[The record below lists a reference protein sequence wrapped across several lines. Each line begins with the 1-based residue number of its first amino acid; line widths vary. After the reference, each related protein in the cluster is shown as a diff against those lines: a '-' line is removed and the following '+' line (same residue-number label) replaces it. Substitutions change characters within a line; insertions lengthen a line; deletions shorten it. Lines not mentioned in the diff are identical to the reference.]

1 MMEKLLLP
9 VILLALGLALWA
21 SPDFQ
26 EISAGVAI
34 FLFGMLMLE
43 DGFKL
48 FSGGFLEAALER
60 ATGSVTKSLGFG
72 IVTTSIMQSS
82 SLVSVI
88 TISFLSAGLISLV
101 AGVGIIF
108 GANIGTTTGAW
119 LVAGFGLK
127 VKISAYALPM
137 LAIAIVLV
145 FQKNKY
151 LRGGGYVLAGLG
163 FLFLGIHHMKEGFEA
178 FKDQFDLTRFAL
190 TGLAGLAVYTLI
202 GAASTVVMQSSHATM
217 TLIITALAATQISY
231 ENALALAIG
240 ANIGTT
246 ITAIIGSLTA
256 NYQGKRLALAHV
268 VFNLVTA
275 GVALV
280 FIGHIRMSVDII
292 SVWVG
297 IADNDYALKLAVFHT
312 IFNTLGVAIMLPFLY
327 RLIAFLERAI
337 AQPEEDLS
345 KPKYLTAAV
354 DEFPQT
360 IEVAMRREVKHLY
373 DNAEELILH
382 GLNLH
387 RHEIFTAR
395 DIAAA
400 VEKSRQPVEFDID
413 ERYEARIK
421 TLYSAIVEFATR
433 VGAKDMPEDVMTDI
447 YSLRDVAGRIVRA
460 VKSVKHLRRNAT
472 RYTERQ
478 QGVITDLYNQTRSE
492 IARILVEIR
501 KLDQTSAEDRS
512 SLWLDQERLV
522 VESDANDTYNR
533 IESLI
538 RGRGLDASAATSFL
552 NDSNYAYSAMRD
564 LLDAARAYY
573 IETEDAMAEVER
585 ILALEDEDVTTMVQ
599 GTGVQGTGVQSAG
612 VQGARGA
619 NHDHVTP

>member
-1 MMEKLLLP
+1 MMKKLLLP
-9 VILLALGLALWA
+9 VILLVLTLGFWA
-21 SPDFQ
+21 SSDFQ

-48 FSGGFLEAALER
+48 FSGGLLEKMLEKV
-60 ATGSVTKSLGFG
+60 TDSVPKSLGFG
-72 IVTTSIMQSS
+72 IIATTIMQSS

-88 TISFLSAGLISLV
+88 SISFLSAGLISLL

-137 LAIAIVLV
+137 LAISIVLV

-151 LRGGGYVLAGLG
+151 LRGAGFVLAGLG

-190 TGLAGLAVYTLI
+190 TGLLGLLVYTLI
-202 GAASTVVMQSSHATM
+202 GTAATVVMQSSHATM
-217 TLIITALAATQISY
+217 TLIITALAAGQISY

-256 NYQGKRLALAHV
+256 NFQGKRLALAHLI
-268 VFNLVTA
+268 FNVITA

-280 FIGHIRMSVDII
+280 FITPIRVAVDFI
-292 SVWVG
+292 SSGVG
-297 IADNDYALKLAVFHT
+297 IPDHDFALKLAVFHT
-312 IFNTLGVAIMLPFLY
+312 IFNTLGVVIMLPLLG
-327 RLIAFLERAI
+327 RLIVYLERAI
-337 AQPEEDLS
+337 VQPEEDLS
-345 KPKYLTAAV
+345 EPKYLSEAV

-360 IEVAMRREVKHLY
+360 IEHAMRREVKHLY
-373 DNAEELILH
+373 DNAIELITH

-387 RHEIFTAR
+387 RHDIFAAK

-400 VEKSRQPVEFDID
+400 VEGSRTPVEFDID
-413 ERYEARIK
+413 ERYEARVK

-433 VGAKDMPEDVMTDI
+433 VGSKDMPEDVMHDI
-447 YSLRDVAGRIVRA
+447 YTLRDAAERIVRA
-460 VKSVKHLRRNAT
+460 VKSVKHLRRNTT
-472 RYTERQ
+472 RYTQ
-478 QGVITDLYNQTRSE
+478 APQGTITDLYDQLRTE

-501 KLDQTSAEDRS
+501 KLELADPDDRS
-512 SLWLDQERLV
+512 SLWLDQERIQV
-522 VESDANDTYNR
+522 VSDSQDTNNR
-533 IESLI
+533 IEFLI
-538 RGRGLDASAATSFL
+538 RNHEIEATMATSFL

-564 LLDAARAYY
+564 LLAAARVYY
-573 IETEDAMAEVER
+573 FETEDAMAEVER
-585 ILALEDEDVTTMVQ
+585 ILAMEDEELPGLVKSTEDIRL
-599 GTGVQGTGVQSAG
+599 S
-612 VQGARGA
+612 
-619 NHDHVTP
+619 

>member
-1 MMEKLLLP
+1 MMKKLLLP
-9 VILLALGLALWA
+9 VILLVLTLGFWA
-21 SPDFQ
+21 SSDFQ

-48 FSGGFLEAALER
+48 FSGGLLEKMLEKV
-60 ATGSVTKSLGFG
+60 TDSVPKSLGFG
-72 IVTTSIMQSS
+72 IIATTIMQSS

-88 TISFLSAGLISLV
+88 SISFLSAGLISLL

-137 LAIAIVLV
+137 LAISIVLV

-151 LRGGGYVLAGLG
+151 LRGAGFVLAGLG

-190 TGLAGLAVYTLI
+190 TGLLGLLVYTLI
-202 GAASTVVMQSSHATM
+202 GTAATVVMQSSHATM
-217 TLIITALAATQISY
+217 TLIITALAAGQISY

-256 NYQGKRLALAHV
+256 NFQGKRLALAHLI
-268 VFNLVTA
+268 FNVITA

-280 FIGHIRMSVDII
+280 FITPIRVAVDFI
-292 SVWVG
+292 SSGVG
-297 IADNDYALKLAVFHT
+297 IPDHDFALKLAVFHT
-312 IFNTLGVAIMLPFLY
+312 IFNTLGVVIMLPLLS
-327 RLIAFLERAI
+327 RLIVYLERAI
-337 AQPEEDLS
+337 VQPEEDLS
-345 KPKYLTAAV
+345 EPKYLSEAV

-360 IEVAMRREVKHLY
+360 IEHAMRREVKHLY
-373 DNAEELILH
+373 DNAIELITH

-387 RHEIFTAR
+387 RHDIFAAK

-400 VEKSRQPVEFDID
+400 VEGSRTPVEFDID
-413 ERYEARIK
+413 ERYEARVK

-433 VGAKDMPEDVMTDI
+433 VGSKDMPEDVMHDI
-447 YSLRDVAGRIVRA
+447 YTLRDAAERIVRA
-460 VKSVKHLRRNAT
+460 VKSVKHLRRNTT
-472 RYTERQ
+472 RYTQ
-478 QGVITDLYNQTRSE
+478 APQGTITDLYDQLRTE

-501 KLDQTSAEDRS
+501 KLEFADPDDRS
-512 SLWLDQERLV
+512 SLWLDQERIQV
-522 VESDANDTYNR
+522 VSDSQDTNNR
-533 IESLI
+533 IEFLI
-538 RGRGLDASAATSFL
+538 RNHEIEATMATSFL

-564 LLDAARAYY
+564 LLAAARVYY
-573 IETEDAMAEVER
+573 FETEDAMAEVER
-585 ILALEDEDVTTMVQ
+585 ILAMEDEELPGLVKSTEDIRL
-599 GTGVQGTGVQSAG
+599 S
-612 VQGARGA
+612 
-619 NHDHVTP
+619 

>member
-1 MMEKLLLP
+1 MKKLLLP
-9 VILLALGLALWA
+9 VILLVLTLGFWA
-21 SPDFQ
+21 SSDFQ
-26 EISAGVAI
+26 EIAAGVAI

-48 FSGGFLEAALER
+48 FSGGILEKLLEK
-60 ATGSVTKSLGFG
+60 ATGSVPKSLGFG
-72 IVTTSIMQSS
+72 ILSTTIMQSS

-88 TISFLSAGLISLV
+88 TISFLSAGLISLI

-151 LRGGGYVLAGLG
+151 LRGAGFVLAGLG

-190 TGLAGLAVYTLI
+190 TGLFGLLVYTLV
-202 GAASTVVMQSSHATM
+202 GTAATVVMQSSHATM
-217 TLIITALAATQISY
+217 TLIITALAASQISY

-256 NYQGKRLALAHV
+256 NFQGKRLALAHLI
-268 VFNLVTA
+268 FNMVTA

-280 FIGHIRMSVDII
+280 FIGPIRMSVDFI
-292 SVWVG
+292 SSGVG
-297 IADNDYALKLAVFHT
+297 IADTDYTLKLAVFHT
-312 IFNTLGVAIMLPFLY
+312 IFNTLGVLIMLPL
-327 RLIAFLERAI
+327 LNKMIVFLERTI

-345 KPKYLTAAV
+345 KPKYLSAAV

-360 IEVAMRREVKHLY
+360 IEHAMRSEVKHLY
-373 DNAEELILH
+373 DNAVELIVH

-387 RHEIFTAR
+387 RHDIFTSK
-395 DIAAA
+395 DIAATVA
-400 VEKSRQPVEFDID
+400 ASRTPVEFDID

-433 VGAKDMPEDVMTDI
+433 VGARDMPEDVMDDI

-460 VKSVKHLRRNAT
+460 VKAVKHLRRNAT
-472 RYTERQ
+472 RYTQ
-478 QGVITDLYNQTRSE
+478 SDQGKITDLYDQLRTE
-492 IARILVEIR
+492 IARILVEIN
-501 KLDQTSAEDRS
+501 KLDLADPEDRS
-512 SLWLDQERLV
+512 SLWLDQERVQVL
-522 VESDANDTYNR
+522 SDAQDTNHR
-533 IESLI
+533 IDVLI
-538 RGRGLDASAATSFL
+538 RNHELEAIVATSFL
-552 NDSNYAYSAMRD
+552 NDANYAYAAIRD
-564 LLDAARAYY
+564 LLGAARAYY

-585 ILALEDEDVTTMVQ
+585 ILALEDEELADLLLTA
-599 GTGVQGTGVQSAG
+599 SANQRSG
-612 VQGARGA
+612 GDQ
-619 NHDHVTP
+619 

>member
-1 MMEKLLLP
+1 MKKLLLP
-9 VILLALGLALWA
+9 VILLVLSLGFWA
-21 SPDFQ
+21 SSDFQ
-26 EISAGVAI
+26 EIAAGVAI

-48 FSGGFLEAALER
+48 FSGGFLEKALER
-60 ATGSVTKSLGFG
+60 ATGSVPRSLGFG
-72 IVTTSIMQSS
+72 IVATTIMQSS

-88 TISFLSAGLISLV
+88 TISFLSAGLISLLG
-101 AGVGIIF
+101 GVGIIF

-137 LAIAIVLV
+137 LAISIVLV

-151 LRGGGYVLAGLG
+151 WRGAGFVLAGLG

-190 TGLAGLAVYTLI
+190 EGLLGLVVYTLV
-202 GAASTVVMQSSHATM
+202 GTAATVVMQSSHATM
-217 TLIITALAATQISY
+217 VLIITALAAGQISY

-246 ITAIIGSLTA
+246 ITAIIGSFTA
-256 NYQGKRLALAHV
+256 NYQGKRLALAHLI
-268 VFNLVTA
+268 FNMMTA
-275 GVALV
+275 GVALI
-280 FIGHIRMSVDII
+280 FISPLRLAVDFV
-292 SVWVG
+292 SAGVG
-297 IADNDYALKLAVFHT
+297 IPDTDYALKLAVFHT
-312 IFNTLGVAIMLPFLY
+312 IFNLLGVIIMLPLLKW
-327 RLIAFLERAI
+327 LIGFLERTI

-345 KPKYLTAAV
+345 EPKYLSEAV

-360 IEVAMRREVKHLY
+360 IEIAMRREVKHLY
-373 DNAEELILH
+373 DNAAELIVH

-387 RHEIFTAR
+387 RHDLYSAK
-395 DIAAA
+395 DIAAT
-400 VEKSRQPVEFDID
+400 VEASREPVEFDID

-433 VGAKDMPEDVMTDI
+433 VGAKDMPEDVMQDI

-460 VKSVKHLRRNAT
+460 VKSVKHLRANAIQ
-472 RYTERQ
+472 YTETQ
-478 QGVITDLYNQTRSE
+478 QGLVTDLYNVLRTE

-501 KLDQTSAEDRS
+501 KLDLADPEDRS
-512 SLWLDQERLV
+512 SLWLDQERIQ
-522 VESDANDTYNR
+522 VESDARATNSAVET
-533 IESLI
+533 LI
-538 RGRGLDASAATSFL
+538 RNHDLDAFMATSFL

-564 LLDAARAYY
+564 LLGAARTYY

-585 ILALEDEDVTTMVQ
+585 ILALEDDELSSIVL
-599 GTGVQGTGVQSAG
+599 SALRDDKG
-612 VQGARGA
+612 ESA
-619 NHDHVTP
+619 P

>member
-1 MMEKLLLP
+1 MKKLLLP
-9 VILLALGLALWA
+9 VILLVLALGFWA
-21 SPDFQ
+21 SGDFQ
-26 EISAGVAI
+26 EIAAGVAI

-43 DGFKL
+43 DGFRL
-48 FSGGFLEAALER
+48 FSGGFLETMLEK
-60 ATGSVTKSLGFG
+60 ATGSVTRSIGFG
-72 IVTTSIMQSS
+72 IVSTTIMQSS

-88 TISFLSAGLISLV
+88 TISFLSAGLISLL

-151 LRGGGYVLAGLG
+151 VRGGGFVLAGLG

-190 TGLAGLAVYTLI
+190 TGLLGLLVYTLI
-202 GAASTVVMQSSHATM
+202 GTAATVVMQSSHATM
-217 TLIITALAATQISY
+217 TLIITALAAGQISY

-256 NYQGKRLALAHV
+256 NFQGKRLALAHLI
-268 VFNLVTA
+268 FNVTTA
-275 GVALV
+275 GVALI
-280 FIGHIRMSVDII
+280 FIGPIRMSVDFI
-292 SVWVG
+292 SAGVG
-297 IADNDYALKLAVFHT
+297 IPDNDFTLKLAVFHT
-312 IFNTLGVAIMLPFLY
+312 IFNTLGVVIMLPLLT

-337 AQPEEDLS
+337 TQPEEDLS
-345 KPKYLTAAV
+345 EPRYLSAAV

-373 DNAEELILH
+373 DNAVELIVH

-387 RHEIFTAR
+387 RQDVFASR
-395 DIAAA
+395 NL
-400 VEKSRQPVEFDID
+400 VETVSASRQPVEFDID

-433 VGAKDMPEDVMTDI
+433 VGSKNTPVDAMDNI
-447 YSLRDVAGRIVRA
+447 YSLRDVAGRIVRS

-472 RYTERQ
+472 RYTQSQ
-478 QGVITDLYNQTRSE
+478 QGVITELYDQLRIE

-501 KLDQTSAEDRS
+501 KLELADPEDRS
-512 SLWLDQERLV
+512 SLWLDQERIQV
-522 VESDANDTYNR
+522 ASDAQDTNNR
-533 IESLI
+533 IEALI
-538 RGRGLDASAATSFL
+538 RNRELDATTATSFL

-564 LLDAARAYY
+564 LLGAARAYY

-585 ILALEDEDVTTMVQ
+585 ILALEDEELTDMVPEVI
-599 GTGVQGTGVQSAG
+599 GDSPKDRA
-612 VQGARGA
+612 
-619 NHDHVTP
+619 P

>member
-1 MMEKLLLP
+1 MMKKLLLP
-9 VILLALGLALWA
+9 VILLVLTLGFWA
-21 SPDFQ
+21 SSDFQ
-26 EISAGVAI
+26 EIAAGVAI

-48 FSGGFLEAALER
+48 FSGGILEKLLER
-60 ATGSVTKSLGFG
+60 ATGSVPKSLGFG
-72 IVTTSIMQSS
+72 ILSTTIMQSS

-151 LRGGGYVLAGLG
+151 LRGAGFVLAGLG

-190 TGLAGLAVYTLI
+190 TGLFGLLVYTLV
-202 GAASTVVMQSSHATM
+202 GTAATVVMQSSHATM
-217 TLIITALAATQISY
+217 TLIITALAASQISY

-256 NYQGKRLALAHV
+256 NFQGKRLALAHLI
-268 VFNLVTA
+268 FNMVTA
-275 GVALV
+275 GVALT
-280 FIGHIRMSVDII
+280 FIGPIRMSVDFI
-292 SVWVG
+292 SAGVG
-297 IADNDYALKLAVFHT
+297 IAETDYTLKLAVFHT
-312 IFNTLGVAIMLPFLY
+312 IFNTLGVVIMLPLLKK
-327 RLIAFLERAI
+327 LIVFLERTI

-345 KPKYLTAAV
+345 KPKYLSAAV

-360 IEVAMRREVKHLY
+360 IEHAMRSEVKHLY
-373 DNAEELILH
+373 DNAVELIVH

-387 RHEIFTAR
+387 RHDIFTSK
-395 DIAAA
+395 DIAATVA
-400 VEKSRQPVEFDID
+400 ASRAPVEFDID

-433 VGAKDMPEDVMTDI
+433 VGARDMPEDVMDNI

-460 VKSVKHLRRNAT
+460 VKAVKHLRRNAT
-472 RYTERQ
+472 RYTQ
-478 QGVITDLYNQTRSE
+478 TPQGKITDLYDQLRTE
-492 IARILVEIR
+492 IARILVEIN
-501 KLDQTSAEDRS
+501 KLDLADPDQRS
-512 SLWLDQERLV
+512 SLWLDQERVQVL
-522 VESDANDTYNR
+522 SDAQDTNHR
-533 IESLI
+533 IDVLI
-538 RGRGLDASAATSFL
+538 RNHELEAIVATSFL
-552 NDSNYAYSAMRD
+552 NDANYAYAAIRD
-564 LLDAARAYY
+564 LLGAARAYY

-585 ILALEDEDVTTMVQ
+585 ILALEDEELADLLLTA
-599 GTGVQGTGVQSAG
+599 SANQRDG
-612 VQGARGA
+612 SGQ
-619 NHDHVTP
+619 